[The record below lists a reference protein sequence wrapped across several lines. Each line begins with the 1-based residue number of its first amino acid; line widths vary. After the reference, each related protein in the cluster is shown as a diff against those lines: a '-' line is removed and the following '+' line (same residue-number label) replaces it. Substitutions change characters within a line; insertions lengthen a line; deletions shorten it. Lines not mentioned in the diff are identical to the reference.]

1 MTRVTHWINALTMVV
16 MLMSG
21 LQIFNAHPSL
31 YWGQAGFSPADAW
44 LTVGTDA
51 RDPERGMLRIG
62 QTAIHTTG
70 VLGVFR
76 EQGVVMAKAMPGWLT
91 IPSRR
96 DLASGRRWHFF
107 FAWVLVINGA
117 IYLST
122 AIVGGHLRRDLWPA
136 RAEVSL
142 KHLAADLLN
151 HLRLRFPRGEA
162 ARHYNIL
169 QKLSYLAV
177 ILVLGPLIVLTGLTM
192 SPGFNAV
199 APFLLDAFGGRQSAR
214 SLHFLAANLLLLF
227 FIVHI
232 AALLAVGVWNE
243 LRSMITGR
251 FVLTRKV

>member
-1 MTRVTHWINALTMVV
+1 MIIAILVCWVQLVV

-31 YWGQAGFSPADAW
+31 YWGQAGFSPAHAW

-117 IYLST
+117 IYLGT

-142 KHLAADLLN
+142 KHLATDLLN

-162 ARHYNIL
+162 AHHYNVL

-177 ILVLGPLIVLTGLTM
+177 ILVLVPQIVLTGLTM
-192 SPGFNAV
+192 SPRLQRRGSVPSRCVWRPSTSWTVRNPSLGAV
-199 APFLLDAFGGRQSAR
+199 SGCCCVVRLSRENSPRPAYRCYFASMNFDAS
-214 SLHFLAANLLLLF
+214 
-227 FIVHI
+227 
-232 AALLAVGVWNE
+232 
-243 LRSMITGR
+243 
-251 FVLTRKV
+251 